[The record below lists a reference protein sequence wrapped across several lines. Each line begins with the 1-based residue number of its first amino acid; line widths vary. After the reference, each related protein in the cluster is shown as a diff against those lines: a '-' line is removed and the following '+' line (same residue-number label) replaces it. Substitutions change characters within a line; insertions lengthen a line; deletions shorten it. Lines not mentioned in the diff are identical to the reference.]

1 MITKLFKYVLQ
12 GILLSIFL
20 VGLSFG
26 YTINDVVGDRIGGIG
41 FEAYGID
48 VNLTNPSQITFSLF
62 TNYPQGGITVGSWAT
77 FAGDLAID
85 LPNGTP
91 YEYGIALTNHYGNG
105 TQNGILSGNLYAVS
119 NWNLSNSYAPS
130 GGYSYNQNQI
140 VTIGAGTD
148 IGDALI
154 SWNSIGSD
162 PTYRI
167 DVTLARNLIPADV
180 IGLHW
185 PVATCAN
192 DYVDGTTS
200 VPEPAT
206 MLLLGS
212 GLVGLVGF
220 RRKFRK

>member
-1 MITKLFKYVLQ
+1 MITKFFKYVLQ
-12 GILLSIFL
+12 GIFLSMFL
-20 VGLSFG
+20 VGVSFG

-48 VNLTNPSQITFSLF
+48 VNLSNPSQITFSLF

-85 LPNGTP
+85 LPGGSS
-91 YEYGIALTNHYGNG
+91 YEYGIALTNH
-105 TQNGILSGNLYAVS
+105 NGIVAGNLYNVT

-130 GGYSYNQNQI
+130 GYIYNQNQI

-167 DVTLARNLIPADV
+167 DVTLARNLIPADG

-206 MLLLGS
+206 MLLLGL
-212 GLVGLVGF
+212 GLIGLAGV
-220 RRKFRK
+220 RRKFQK

>member
-1 MITKLFKYVLQ
+1 MITKFFKYVLQ
-12 GILLSIFL
+12 GILLSMFL
-20 VGLSFG
+20 VGVSFG
-26 YTINDVVGDRIGGIG
+26 YTINDAVGDRIGAIG

-48 VNLTNPSQITFSLF
+48 VNLSNPSKITFSLF

-91 YEYGIALTNHYGNG
+91 YEYGIALTNHD
-105 TQNGILSGNLYAVS
+105 GIIAGNLYNVT

-130 GGYSYNQNQI
+130 GGYTYNQNQM
-140 VTIGAGTD
+140 VTIGTGTD
-148 IGDALI
+148 IGDAVAVI
-154 SWNSIGSD
+154 SWNSIGSN
-162 PTYRI
+162 PSYRI
-167 DVTLARNLIPADV
+167 DVTIARNLIPADV

-192 DYVDGTTS
+192 DYVNGTVS
-200 VPEPAT
+200 VPEPTT

-220 RRKFRK
+220 RRKIKK

>member
-1 MITKLFKYVLQ
+1 MITKFIKYVLQ
-12 GILLSIFL
+12 GILLSVLL
-20 VGLSFG
+20 VGTSFG

-48 VNLTNPSQITFSLF
+48 VNLSDPSQIIFSLF

-77 FAGDLAID
+77 FSGDLAID
-85 LPNGTP
+85 LPGGTP

-105 TQNGILSGNLYAVS
+105 TQIGILSGNLYAVS
-119 NWNLSNSYAPS
+119 NWNLSNSYAPN
-130 GGYSYNQNQI
+130 GYGYNQNQI
-140 VTIGAGTD
+140 VTIGTGTD

-154 SWNSIGSD
+154 SWNSIGSS
-162 PTYRI
+162 PNYRI

-192 DYVDGTTS
+192 DYVDGTTP

-206 MLLLGS
+206 MLLLSS
-212 GLVGLVGF
+212 GLVGLVGL
-220 RRKFRK
+220 RRRLKK